1 MNFQRVIYKILKEK
15 KGLEED
21 RMFDK
26 TQRHIERNQIHSVKF
41 KWRRKLPELLRWKM
55 VGNFQ
60 RAEP

>member
-1 MNFQRVIYKILKEK
+1 
-15 KGLEED
+15 
-21 RMFDK
+21 MFDK